1 MLGGI
6 ECSDLGAAK
15 AAPAFLDLEWASS
28 PDGRWVAPLTR
39 LAEAAWDRCR
49 SGLREAGFDVRG
61 GIVAWDLARA
71 PAEPRLSFRLAAWER
86 VTRAELAAIEAREA
100 ARRPVSPED
109 LASAQ
114 ADLEDALT
122 RHRWAF
128 RDKAALAEGFAG
140 AARLTPGQHRFARA
154 LLHAARDVVA
164 AVDRRLAE
172 PAGQEDLAAVQ
183 EPDVRE
189 DLLAACRHLSGLDDD
204 RCRDRNGRGW
214 SAVTS
219 GAGHRLAAADA
230 LDVLQAAHARRL
242 VYPHRAQLPPAM
254 RDRLGF

>member
-1 MLGGI
+1 MLGRI
-6 ECSDLGAAK
+6 ECSDLGAANT
-15 AAPAFLDLEWASS
+15 APAFLDLAWASA

-61 GIVAWDLARA
+61 GMVAWDLTRA
-71 PAEPRLSFRLAAWER
+71 PAEPRLSMRLAAWER
-86 VTRAELAAIEAREA
+86 DTRAELGAIEAREA
-100 ARRPVSPED
+100 ARCPVDAES
-109 LASAQ
+109 LAAVQ
-114 ADLEDALT
+114 ADLEDALS
-122 RHRWAF
+122 RNRLAF
-128 RDKAALAEGFAG
+128 RDKAGLAEGFAG
-140 AARLTPGQHRFARA
+140 AARLTRGQHRFARA
-154 LLHAARDVVA
+154 LLHDARGVVA

-183 EPDVRE
+183 ESDVRE

-204 RCRDRNGRGW
+204 RCRDRNGVGW

-219 GAGHRLAAADA
+219 AAGHRLASADSF
-230 LDVLQAAHARRL
+230 DMLQAAHARRL
-242 VYPHRAQLPPAM
+242 VYPHRAQLPAAL